1 MMNDMMTHFELLQP
15 ADLDSALDLL
25 SRHGADAWPLAGG
38 YDSFDWFKNR
48 GKQPAV
54 VIDLE
59 GIEELRGV
67 RELESDGGRGGNG
80 GIEIGAMTTLAAVER
95 HPLIRSRFALLADA
109 AAQVASPQIRNAGT
123 IGGNVCQDTRCWY
136 YRYGMTCYR
145 AGGNTCYAGAP
156 GAMNREHAIF
166 GADRCVAV
174 TPSDVAP
181 ALVAL
186 DAEMVVR
193 SARRE
198 RVVPAAEFFMTPGVD
213 ITRMTVLGERDLL
226 TAIRIPGRWAG
237 ADFHFEKVADR
248 KTWDFAL
255 VSVAAAVRV
264 NGGGADG
271 AGADGAGA
279 NGSGAANGAGTIE
292 DARIVA
298 GAVQCIPRR
307 MTEVE
312 DLVRGR
318 PRDEATAEM
327 AGELAI
333 RGADPLDYNHFKIPL
348 LRNLVKRAVRPTA

>member
-1 MMNDMMTHFELLQP
+1 MLKDMMTRFELFQP
-15 ADLDSALDLL
+15 ADLESALELL
-25 SRHGADAWPLAGG
+25 DRHGPDAWPLAGG

-48 GKQPAV
+48 GKGPSV

-59 GIEELRGV
+59 GLDELRGV
-67 RELESDGGRGGNG
+67 RELGGGDGADAGG
-80 GIEIGAMTTLAAVER
+80 GIEIGAMTSLTDLER
-95 HPLIRSRFALLADA
+95 DPLVRGRFALLADA
-109 AAQVASPQIRNAGT
+109 AGHVASPQIRNAGT

-145 AGGNTCYAGAP
+145 AGGNTCYAGAT

-193 SARRE
+193 STRGE
-198 RVVPAAEFFMTPGVD
+198 RHVPSGDFFMPPGVD
-213 ITRMTVLGERDLL
+213 ITRMTVLGAGDLL
-226 TAIRIPGRWAG
+226 TAIRVPGRWAG
-237 ADFHFEKVADR
+237 ADFHFEKVSDR

-255 VSVAAAVRV
+255 VSVAAAVRM
-264 NGGGADG
+264 NGGGR
-271 AGADGAGA
+271 
-279 NGSGAANGAGTIE
+279 IE

-298 GAVQCIPRR
+298 GAVECVPRR
-307 MTEVE
+307 MTAVE
-312 DLVRGR
+312 EFVRGR
-318 PRDEATAEM
+318 PRDEETADM
-327 AGELAI
+327 AGELAV

-348 LRNLVKRAVRPTA
+348 LRNLVKRAVRGA

>member
-1 MMNDMMTHFELLQP
+1 MMNDMMTRFDLLQP
-15 ADLDSALDLL
+15 ADLDSALDML

-59 GIEELRGV
+59 GIAELRGV
-67 RELESDGGRGGNG
+67 RELEGGVGPGGGG
-80 GIEIGAMTTLAAVER
+80 GIEIGAMTTLTALEAD
-95 HPLIRSRFALLADA
+95 PLIRARYALLADA
-109 AAQVASPQIRNAGT
+109 SAEVASPQIRNAGT

-198 RVVPAAEFFMTPGVD
+198 KVVPAAEFFMPPGVD

-226 TAIRIPGRWAG
+226 TAIRIPDRWAG

-255 VSVAAAVRV
+255 VSVAAAVRTS
-264 NGGGADG
+264 GGGDG
-271 AGADGAGA
+271 RGV
-279 NGSGAANGAGTIE
+279 IE
-292 DARIVA
+292 EARIVA
-298 GAVQCIPRR
+298 GAVECVPRR
-307 MTEVE
+307 LTAVE

-318 PRDEATAEM
+318 PRDEETAEM
-327 AGELAI
+327 AGELAV